1 MTSCRKSPRVRSQMV
16 LLSPSDEQI
25 LFHVHD
31 GSSSWPSTN
40 HFSPFTASRSPSPA
54 VQPQEKVYPPS
65 GRFAVFSYSS
75 EGLAAGTG
83 KFFFARSLAIFSAL
97 AVSQVCACSEVRTA
111 LTLLTYWSCSSLRFA
126 LFSAV
131 VVTASLFTACTAST

>member
-1 MTSCRKSPRVRSQMV
+1 MP
-16 LLSPSDEQI
+16 
-25 LFHVHD
+25 
-31 GSSSWPSTN
+31 
-40 HFSPFTASRSPSPA
+40 FSPFTFHLSLLFFRLLLRFNRRRRFILL
-54 VQPQEKVYPPS
+54 S

-75 EGLAAGTG
+75 EGLAAGAG
-83 KFFFARSLAIFSAL
+83 KFFFSRSLAILSAL
-97 AVSQVCACSEVRTA
+97 AVSQVCACSEVKMA